1 MVQVVLKHGTDP
13 KVQELAEA
21 VIKAQ
26 EGEIAMMRQSNGMTC
41 AKANFVR

>member
-1 MVQVVLKHGTDP
+1 MDP

-26 EGEIAMMRQSNGMTC
+26 EGEIAMMRQSNGMAC
-41 AKANFVR
+41 AKADFVGELNSCTQLM